1 MPGVPVHVLPS
12 TQEQGSFLI
21 EQLRLSMNW
30 TIAIRILVVTSSI
43 LCASCNPPAD
53 VQIIGNWRMDSIY
66 DNYNGFSFTNANPY
80 PKEVY
85 EYRKDNTVLRKG
97 MGEQL
102 EYRYRLTDSILTLV
116 DLTGNQGS
124 EFIILHL
131 DENRMTLKKDRKFL
145 FPGKNQVRY
154 EVRYFSRI
162 DSVGSK

>member
-1 MPGVPVHVLPS
+1 
-12 TQEQGSFLI
+12 
-21 EQLRLSMNW
+21 
-30 TIAIRILVVTSSI
+30 
-43 LCASCNPPAD
+43 
-53 VQIIGNWRMDSIY
+53 MDSIY
-66 DNYNGFSFTNANPY
+66 DNYNGFSFTNTNPY

-85 EYRKDNTVLRKG
+85 EYRKDKTVLRKG

-102 EYRYRLTDSILTLV
+102 EYRYRLTDTILTLT

-154 EVRYFSRI
+154 EVRYFTRI
-162 DSVGSK
+162 DSVGSKW